1 MKNKYKEEQDYY
13 IIYINYKDNQLEC
26 YVDKEDFQKV
36 SSIKGTWHITNN
48 RKGHVDGV
56 RTKIQ
61 KEGIR
66 KQYWMHNMIM
76 SKTDKNNVIDH
87 INHNTLDNRKSN
99 LRELSKKDNA
109 TNTSV
114 DKSKTGIR
122 NVTIENGKYRARI
135 KGISFG
141 YYDTLEEAK
150 IIADRERLKIFPLYE
165 ENSERIIIQQP
176 S

>member
-1 MKNKYKEEQDYY
+1 
-13 IIYINYKDNQLEC
+13 
-26 YVDKEDFQKV
+26 
-36 SSIKGTWHITNN
+36 
-48 RKGHVDGV
+48 
-56 RTKIQ
+56 
-61 KEGIR
+61 
-66 KQYWMHNMIM
+66 MHNMIM
-76 SKTDKNNVIDH
+76 SKTDENNVIDH
-87 INHNTLDNRKSN
+87 INHNTLDNRKSD

-122 NVTIENGKYRARI
+122 NVTIENGKYRVRI

-165 ENSERIIIQQP
+165 ENSERIII
-176 S
+176 

>member
-76 SKTDKNNVIDH
+76 SKTDENNVIDH

-122 NVTIENGKYRARI
+122 NVTIENGKYRVRI

-150 IIADRERLKIFPLYE
+150 IIADKERLKIFPLYE

>member
-61 KEGIR
+61 KEGVR

-76 SKTDKNNVIDH
+76 SKTDENNVID
-87 INHNTLDNRKSN
+87 HNTLDNRKSN

-122 NVTIENGKYRARI
+122 NFTIENGKYRVRI

>member
-1 MKNKYKEEQDYY
+1 MKNKYKEEQNYY

-76 SKTDKNNVIDH
+76 SKTDENNVIDH

-122 NVTIENGKYRARI
+122 NVTIENGKYRVRI

>member
-1 MKNKYKEEQDYY
+1 MY
-13 IIYINYKDNQLEC
+13 
-26 YVDKEDFQKV
+26 
-36 SSIKGTWHITNN
+36 
-48 RKGHVDGV
+48 
-56 RTKIQ
+56 
-61 KEGIR
+61 
-66 KQYWMHNMIM
+66 NMIM
-76 SKTDKNNVIDH
+76 SKTDENNVIDH

-99 LRELSKKDNA
+99 LRELSKKA

-122 NVTIENGKYRARI
+122 NVTIENGKYRVRI

-165 ENSERIIIQQP
+165 ENSERIII
-176 S
+176 

>member
-1 MKNKYKEEQDYY
+1 MA
-13 IIYINYKDNQLEC
+13 
-26 YVDKEDFQKV
+26 
-36 SSIKGTWHITNN
+36 NN

-61 KEGIR
+61 KEGVR
-66 KQYWMHNMIM
+66 KQYWMINMIM
-76 SKTDKNNVIDH
+76 SKTDENNV

-114 DKSKTGIR
+114 DKTGIR
-122 NVTIENGKYRARI
+122 NVTIENGKYRVRI

-141 YYDTLEEAK
+141 YF
-150 IIADRERLKIFPLYE
+150 RR
-165 ENSERIIIQQP
+165 S
-176 S
+176 